1 MMKLPKLLF
10 FCWLLLHIILYKR
23 SYIDVNKTVYKSSYV
38 NGHFIVPGAQDP
50 DPDSVQMYTYP
61 DRNSPAVK
69 STGII

>member
-50 DPDSVQMYTYP
+50 ALSLFMKFIDALS
-61 DRNSPAVK
+61 AK
-69 STGII
+69 KL